1 MTNRKKSGFLMAESM
16 VGLMIAL
23 VSVAT
28 LALTVRESRII
39 ERRIEQKTDRTYAWR
54 VLKEHEIKRILVHD
68 HIYELSG
75 KNSIYDK
82 TEEKIYKIKN

>member
-1 MTNRKKSGFLMAESM
+1 MAESM

-39 ERRIEQKTDRTYAWR
+39 ERRIEQKTDRAYAWC

>member
-39 ERRIEQKTDRTYAWR
+39 ERRIEQKADRAYAWR

>member
-1 MTNRKKSGFLMAESM
+1 MAESM
-16 VGLMIAL
+16 IGLMIAT
-23 VSVAT
+23 VGVIM

-39 ERRIEQKTDRTYAWR
+39 ERKVEQKTDRTYAWS
-54 VLKEHEIKRILVHD
+54 VLKKHGLKRILVHD

-82 TEEKIYKIKN
+82 TEEKTYKIKN

>member
-1 MTNRKKSGFLMAESM
+1 MAESM

-39 ERRIEQKTDRTYAWR
+39 ERRIEQKSDRTYAWR

>member
-1 MTNRKKSGFLMAESM
+1 MINKKKSGFLMAESM
-16 VGLMIAL
+16 IGLMIAT
-23 VSVAT
+23 VGVIM

-39 ERRIEQKTDRTYAWR
+39 ERKVEQKTDRTYAWS
-54 VLKEHEIKRILVHD
+54 VLKKHGLKRILVHD

>member
-1 MTNRKKSGFLMAESM
+1 MAESM

>member
-1 MTNRKKSGFLMAESM
+1 MI
-16 VGLMIAL
+16 GLMIAT
-23 VSVAT
+23 VGVIM

-39 ERRIEQKTDRTYAWR
+39 ERKVEQKTDRTYAWS
-54 VLKEHEIKRILVHD
+54 VLKKHGLKRILIHD

>member
-1 MTNRKKSGFLMAESM
+1 MINRKKSGFLMVESM
-16 VGLMIAL
+16 ISLMIAL
-23 VSVAT
+23 MGVTT
-28 LALTVRESRII
+28 LALTVRESRVI
-39 ERRIEQKTDRTYAWR
+39 ERRVEQKTDRTYAWS
-54 VLKEHEIKRILVHD
+54 VLKKHEIKRILVHD

>member
-1 MTNRKKSGFLMAESM
+1 MAESM

-23 VSVAT
+23 VSVTT

-39 ERRIEQKTDRTYAWR
+39 ERRVEQKTDRAYAWS
-54 VLKEHEIKRILVHD
+54 VLKKHEIKRILVHD

>member
-1 MTNRKKSGFLMAESM
+1 MINKKKSGFLMAESM
-16 VGLMIAL
+16 IGLMIAT
-23 VSVAT
+23 VGVIM

-39 ERRIEQKTDRTYAWR
+39 ERKVEQKTDRAYAWR

>member
-1 MTNRKKSGFLMAESM
+1 MAESM
-16 VGLMIAL
+16 IGLMIAT
-23 VSVAT
+23 VGVIM

-39 ERRIEQKTDRTYAWR
+39 ERKVEQKTDRTYAWS
-54 VLKEHEIKRILVHD
+54 VLKKHGLKRILVHD

-75 KNSIYDK
+75 KNSIYDI

>member
-1 MTNRKKSGFLMAESM
+1 MAESM
-16 VGLMIAL
+16 IGLMIAT
-23 VSVAT
+23 VGVIM

-39 ERRIEQKTDRTYAWR
+39 ERKVEQKTDRTYAWS
-54 VLKEHEIKRILVHD
+54 VLKKHGLKRILVHD

>member
-1 MTNRKKSGFLMAESM
+1 MAESM

-23 VSVAT
+23 VSVAN

>member
-1 MTNRKKSGFLMAESM
+1 MAESM
-16 VGLMIAL
+16 IGLMIAT
-23 VSVAT
+23 VGVIM

-39 ERRIEQKTDRTYAWR
+39 ERKVEQKTDRAYAWR

-68 HIYELSG
+68 HIYELNG

-82 TEEKIYKIKN
+82 TEEKIYKIKT

>member
-1 MTNRKKSGFLMAESM
+1 MVNRKKSGFLMVESM
-16 VGLMIAL
+16 ISLMIAL
-23 VSVAT
+23 MGVTT
-28 LALTVRESRII
+28 LALTVRESRVI
-39 ERRIEQKTDRTYAWR
+39 ERRVEQKTDRTYAWS
-54 VLKEHEIKRILVHD
+54 VLKKHEIKRILVHD